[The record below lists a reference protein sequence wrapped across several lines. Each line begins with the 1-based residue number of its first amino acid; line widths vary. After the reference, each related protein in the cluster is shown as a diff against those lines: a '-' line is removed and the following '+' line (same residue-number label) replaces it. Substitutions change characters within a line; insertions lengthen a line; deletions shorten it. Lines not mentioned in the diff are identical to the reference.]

1 MSSIVA
7 VAGGSRG
14 LGRAIV
20 EAILA
25 DNKYHV
31 FILSRQTSEEG
42 EKEIGARFLQVD
54 YSDIDN
60 IKTLL
65 EHHKIDTVISALS
78 AKAIG
83 LYEMNLAVASEKSNV
98 TTRYIPSIWG
108 IKYPARQVVVSPL
121 PFGPPKAAVM
131 DFLKTTDLEYSAW
144 YTGFFIDYYV
154 SPPLTSPLDHW
165 TVFIDLA
172 NRTAALP
179 GSGDVPVAMSYT
191 MDVAKFVAGSL
202 SLPRWERET
211 LIYNDK
217 LTMNQYVQVVEEVRG
232 EKIQVTYDSLD
243 LLKSGKITELPSH
256 PPMYEFVSK
265 DVIQSFLAAFGILF
279 ETGEFDLREGY
290 RIQDGLPSLK
300 LQNFRDLLTQGQ

>member
-42 EKEIGARFLQVD
+42 EKEIGARVLQVD

-108 IKYPARQVVVSPL
+108 IKYPARQLASTIWSTQGRCDGL
-121 PFGPPKAAVM
+121 PQDNGLGIFRMV
-131 DFLKTTDLEYSAW
+131 YR
-144 YTGFFIDYYV
+144 FFVDYYV
-154 SPPLTSPLDHW
+154 SPPLKSPLDHW
-165 TVFIDLA
+165 TVFIDIA

-202 SLPRWERET
+202 SLSKWERET

-256 PPMYEFVSK
+256 PPMYESVSK

>member
-98 TTRYIPSIWG
+98 TTS
-108 IKYPARQVVVSPL
+108 SPL

-154 SPPLTSPLDHW
+154 SPPLKSPLDHW
-165 TVFIDLA
+165 TVFIDIA

-202 SLPRWERET
+202 SLSKWERET

-217 LTMNQYVQVVEEVRG
+217 LTMNQYVQVIEEVRG

-256 PPMYEFVSK
+256 PPMYDFVSK

-290 RIQDGLPSLK
+290 RIQNGLPSLK

>member
-25 DNKYHV
+25 DNKHHV

-42 EKEIGARFLQVD
+42 ENEIGARFLQVD

-65 EHHKIDTVISALS
+65 EYHKIDTVISALS

-98 TTRYIPSIWG
+98 TTS
-108 IKYPARQVVVSPL
+108 SPL

-154 SPPLTSPLDHW
+154 SPPLKSHLDDW
-165 TVFIDLA
+165 TVFIDIA

-202 SLPRWERET
+202 SLSKWEGET

-217 LTMNQYVQVVEEVRG
+217 LTMNQYVQAVEEVRG
-232 EKIQVTYDSLD
+232 EKIQLTYDSLD

-256 PPMYEFVSK
+256 PPMYEFVPK
-265 DVIQSFLAAFGILF
+265 DVIQSFLSAFGILF

-290 RIQDGLPSLK
+290 HVQDGLPSLK
-300 LQNFRDLLTQGQ
+300 LQSFRDLLTQGQGEI

>member
-54 YSDIDN
+54 YSDIHN

-108 IKYPARQVVVSPL
+108 IKYPASSPL

-154 SPPLTSPLDHW
+154 SPPLKSPLDHW
-165 TVFIDLA
+165 TVFIDIA

-202 SLPRWERET
+202 SLPKWERET

-217 LTMNQYVQVVEEVRG
+217 LTMNQYVQVVEE
-232 EKIQVTYDSLD
+232 
-243 LLKSGKITELPSH
+243 
-256 PPMYEFVSK
+256 
-265 DVIQSFLAAFGILF
+265 SFLAAFGILF

-290 RIQDGLPSLK
+290 RIQDDLPSLK

>member
-25 DNKYHV
+25 DNKHHV

-98 TTRYIPSIWG
+98 TTS
-108 IKYPARQVVVSPL
+108 SPL

-154 SPPLTSPLDHW
+154 SPPLKSPLDHW
-165 TVFIDLA
+165 TVFIDIA

-202 SLPRWERET
+202 SLSKWERET

-256 PPMYEFVSK
+256 PPMYDFVSK

>member
-83 LYEMNLAVASEKSNV
+83 LYEMNLAVASKKSNV
-98 TTRYIPSIWG
+98 TTS
-108 IKYPARQVVVSPL
+108 SPL

-154 SPPLTSPLDHW
+154 SPPLKSPLDHW
-165 TVFIDLA
+165 TVFIDIT

-202 SLPRWERET
+202 SLSKWERET

-217 LTMNQYVQVVEEVRG
+217 LTMNQYVQVIEEVRG

>member
-25 DNKYHV
+25 DNKHHV

-42 EKEIGARFLQVD
+42 ENEIGARFLQVD

-65 EHHKIDTVISALS
+65 EYHKIDTVISALS

-98 TTRYIPSIWG
+98 TTS
-108 IKYPARQVVVSPL
+108 SPL

-154 SPPLTSPLDHW
+154 SPPLKSPLDHW
-165 TVFIDLA
+165 TVFIDIA

-202 SLPRWERET
+202 SLSKWERET

-217 LTMNQYVQVVEEVRG
+217 LTMNQYVQAVEEVRG
-232 EKIQVTYDSLD
+232 ERIQVTYDSLD
-243 LLKSGKITELPSH
+243 LLKSGKITELPNH

>member
-83 LYEMNLAVASEKSNV
+83 LYEVNLAVASEKSTV
-98 TTRYIPSIWG
+98 TTS
-108 IKYPARQVVVSPL
+108 SPL

-154 SPPLTSPLDHW
+154 SPPLKSPLDHW
-165 TVFIDLA
+165 TVFIDIT

-202 SLPRWERET
+202 SLSKWERET

-217 LTMNQYVQVVEEVRG
+217 LTMNQYVQVIEEVRG

>member
-25 DNKYHV
+25 DNKHHV

-98 TTRYIPSIWG
+98 TTS
-108 IKYPARQVVVSPL
+108 SPL

-144 YTGFFIDYYV
+144 HTGFFIDYYV
-154 SPPLTSPLDHW
+154 SPPLKSPLDHW
-165 TVFIDLA
+165 TVFIDIA

-202 SLPRWERET
+202 SLSKWERET

>member
-25 DNKYHV
+25 DNKHHV

-98 TTRYIPSIWG
+98 TTS
-108 IKYPARQVVVSPL
+108 SPL

-154 SPPLTSPLDHW
+154 SPPLKSPLDHW
-165 TVFIDLA
+165 TVFIDIA

-202 SLPRWERET
+202 SLSKWERET

-265 DVIQSFLAAFGILF
+265 NVIQSFLAAFGILF

>member
-98 TTRYIPSIWG
+98 TTS
-108 IKYPARQVVVSPL
+108 SPL

-154 SPPLTSPLDHW
+154 SPPLKSPLDHW
-165 TVFIDLA
+165 TVFIDIA

-202 SLPRWERET
+202 SLSKWERET

-256 PPMYEFVSK
+256 PPMYKFVSK

>member
-25 DNKYHV
+25 DNKHHV

-83 LYEMNLAVASEKSNV
+83 LYEMNLAVASEKSNA
-98 TTRYIPSIWG
+98 TTS
-108 IKYPARQVVVSPL
+108 SPL

-154 SPPLTSPLDHW
+154 SPPLKSPLDHW
-165 TVFIDLA
+165 TVFIDIA

-202 SLPRWERET
+202 SLSKWERET

-217 LTMNQYVQVVEEVRG
+217 LTMNQYVQVVEEVRR

-300 LQNFRDLLTQGQ
+300 LQNFRDLLTQSQ

>member
-42 EKEIGARFLQVD
+42 EKEIGARVLQVD

-98 TTRYIPSIWG
+98 TTS
-108 IKYPARQVVVSPL
+108 SPL

-144 YTGFFIDYYV
+144 YTGFFVDYYV
-154 SPPLTSPLDHW
+154 SPPLKSPLDHW
-165 TVFIDLA
+165 TVFIDIA

-202 SLPRWERET
+202 SLSKWERET

-256 PPMYEFVSK
+256 PPMYESVSK

>member
-1 MSSIVA
+1 
-7 VAGGSRG
+7 
-14 LGRAIV
+14 
-20 EAILA
+20 
-25 DNKYHV
+25 
-31 FILSRQTSEEG
+31 
-42 EKEIGARFLQVD
+42 
-54 YSDIDN
+54 
-60 IKTLL
+60 
-65 EHHKIDTVISALS
+65 
-78 AKAIG
+78 
-83 LYEMNLAVASEKSNV
+83 
-98 TTRYIPSIWG
+98 
-108 IKYPARQVVVSPL
+108 
-121 PFGPPKAAVM
+121 M

-154 SPPLTSPLDHW
+154 SPPLKSPLDHW
-165 TVFIDLA
+165 TVFIDIA

-202 SLPRWERET
+202 SLSKWERET

>member
-1 MSSIVA
+1 
-7 VAGGSRG
+7 
-14 LGRAIV
+14 
-20 EAILA
+20 
-25 DNKYHV
+25 
-31 FILSRQTSEEG
+31 
-42 EKEIGARFLQVD
+42 
-54 YSDIDN
+54 
-60 IKTLL
+60 
-65 EHHKIDTVISALS
+65 
-78 AKAIG
+78 
-83 LYEMNLAVASEKSNV
+83 
-98 TTRYIPSIWG
+98 
-108 IKYPARQVVVSPL
+108 
-121 PFGPPKAAVM
+121 M

-202 SLPRWERET
+202 SLSKWERET

-256 PPMYEFVSK
+256 PRMYESVSK